1 MRRRA
6 AVGQVLALAA
16 AALAHAQ
23 GADPLHSRECDAARA
38 VLESAL
44 DEAAHKGAG
53 SAQRLAAARKQAME
67 ACLGPE
73 SGGRARRGAP
83 EPAIVVPPPVMQV
96 PRAPALPGTAPS
108 AAPPAYTPPAVVTT
122 CDSTGCWDSNG
133 QRIERL
139 GPMLVGPRGACT
151 EAGGTVHCP

>member
-1 MRRRA
+1 MRRHA

-44 DEAAHKGAG
+44 DEAAHKTAG
-53 SAQRLAAARKQAME
+53 SAKRLAAARQQAMG
-67 ACLGPE
+67 ACLGRE
-73 SGGRARRGAP
+73 SGERERSGAP
-83 EPAIVVPPPVMQV
+83 EPPIVVPAPMMQV
-96 PRAPALPGTAPS
+96 PRAPALPTTPGPL
-108 AAPPAYTPPAVVTT
+108 PPAYTPPAVVTT

-133 QRIERL
+133 RRIERL

-151 EAGGTVHCP
+151 EVGGTVRCP

>member
-1 MRRRA
+1 MRRRV

-38 VLESAL
+38 VLETAL
-44 DEAAHKGAG
+44 DDASHKTAG
-53 SAQRLAAARKQAME
+53 SAGRLADARKNAMA
-67 ACLGPE
+67 ACLGRE
-73 SGGRARRGAP
+73 GGQRERSGAP
-83 EPAIVVPPPVMQV
+83 EPAIVVPLPVMQV
-96 PRAPALPGTAPS
+96 PRPPAQPAAVAPP
-108 AAPPAYTPPAVVTT
+108 AAPAYTPPPVVTT

-133 QRIERL
+133 QRINRL

-151 EAGGTVHCP
+151 EAGGTVRCP

>member
-23 GADPLHSRECDAARA
+23 SADPLHSRECDAARA
-38 VLESAL
+38 GLESAL
-44 DEAAHKGAG
+44 DAAAQKSAG
-53 SAQRLAAARKQAME
+53 SQERLAAARKDAMA
-67 ACLGPE
+67 ACLGRE
-73 SGGRARRGAP
+73 SGTRERSGAP
-83 EPAIVVPPPVMQV
+83 EPAIVAPPPVTQM
-96 PRAPALPGTAPS
+96 PRPLSPPATVAAPV
-108 AAPPAYTPPAVVTT
+108 PPAYTPPAVVTT

-133 QRIERL
+133 RRINRL

-151 EAGGTVHCP
+151 VVGGTVQCP